1 MISTATV
8 FTCIATLFV
17 SLVLPLLGLLVYGL
31 RNRGQGIWSAWLL
44 GAAGFFVPQIL
55 IRSPILGALA
65 ANAEFA
71 AFSQLHPWVF
81 GFSLALTAAL
91 FEAAGRLG
99 AALLMKKRLTSR
111 RALAAGMGHGS
122 IEAILIIGL
131 TYINNLV
138 YIVLIQTGGF
148 DALVSQAAASGA
160 DTSQLLAI
168 RESLQNLPSG
178 MFLLAGYERLMTMIC
193 QAAMSVMVCYGVH
206 KKRLLP
212 WLLACLGVH
221 TFLDSSACVL
231 NLVGRGL
238 SQTAASGIIYLL
250 ITATA
255 AVCGVVM
262 IRILRSWRTA
272 EREKAI
278 SESGC

>member
-65 ANAEFA
+65 ANTGFV
-71 AFSQLHPWVF
+71 AFVQLHPWVY

-206 KKRLLP
+206 KKRLRP
-212 WLLACLGVH
+212 WLLVCLGVH
-221 TFLDSSACVL
+221 TFLDSSACVQ
-231 NLVGRGL
+231 NLVGKGL
-238 SQTAASGIIYLL
+238 SQNAAYGIIYLL

-255 AVCGVVM
+255 AVCAVVM
-262 IRILRSWRTA
+262 IRILRSWRAA
-272 EREKAI
+272 EQERAI
-278 SESGC
+278 PESGC